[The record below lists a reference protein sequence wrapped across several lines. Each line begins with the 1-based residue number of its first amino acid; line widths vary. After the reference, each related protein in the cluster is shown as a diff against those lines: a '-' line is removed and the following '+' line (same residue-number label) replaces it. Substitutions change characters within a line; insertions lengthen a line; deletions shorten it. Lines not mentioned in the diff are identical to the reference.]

1 MTVREIR
8 QLLAQSIVVTIY
20 PLGLYGTGHV
30 YFKGSAADIP
40 KILFDKQVFS
50 ILPISRFEQ
59 GIPRVEQGISIEVD
73 ENLLTKLNKL
83 NKEDVQ

>member
-1 MTVREIR
+1 MTVRDIR
-8 QLLAQSIVVTIY
+8 QLLTQTIVVMIY
-20 PLGLYGTGHV
+20 PLGLYGTGRV
-30 YFKGSAADIP
+30 YYKGRAADIP

-59 GIPRVEQGISIEVD
+59 GISIEVD

-83 NKEDVQ
+83 NKLNKEDEQ

>member
-20 PLGLYGTGHV
+20 PLGLYGTGNV

-50 ILPISRFEQ
+50 ISPISRF
-59 GIPRVEQGISIEVD
+59 EQGISIEVD

>member
-8 QLLAQSIVVTIY
+8 QLFAQSMVVTIY

-40 KILFDKQVFS
+40 EILFDEEVLS
-50 ILPISRFEQ
+50 IMPLSRFEQ
-59 GIPRVEQGISIEVD
+59 GISIEYD
-73 ENLLTKLNKL
+73 ENIMRDCQSSK
-83 NKEDVQ
+83 

>member
-1 MTVREIR
+1 MTVGEIR

-20 PLGLYGTGHV
+20 PLGLYGTGLV

-40 KILFDKQVFS
+40 EILFDEDVLS
-50 ILPISRFEQ
+50 ILPFSRF
-59 GIPRVEQGISIEVD
+59 EQGISIEVD
-73 ENLLTKLNKL
+73 ENLLNKLNKL

>member
-8 QLLAQSIVVTIY
+8 NLLSQSVVVTIY

-30 YFKGSAADIP
+30 YYKGLAADIP
-40 KILFDKQVFS
+40 KILLEEDALS
-50 ILPISRFEQ
+50 IMPLSRFEQ
-59 GIPRVEQGISIEVD
+59 GISIEFD

-83 NKEDVQ
+83 NKLNKEDEQ

>member
-40 KILFDKQVFS
+40 EILFDEDVLS
-50 ILPISRFEQ
+50 ILPFSRFEQ
-59 GIPRVEQGISIEVD
+59 GISIEFD
-73 ENLLTKLNKL
+73 DNLLNRLNKL

>member
-30 YFKGSAADIP
+30 YFKGSAPDIP
-40 KILFDKQVFS
+40 EILFDEDVLS
-50 ILPISRFEQ
+50 ILPFSRFEQ
-59 GIPRVEQGISIEVD
+59 GISIEFD
-73 ENLLTKLNKL
+73 ENLLNRLNKL

>member
-8 QLLAQSIVVTIY
+8 QLLAHSIVVTIY

-40 KILFDKQVFS
+40 KILYDEEVLS
-50 ILPISRFEQ
+50 IMPVSRY
-59 GIPRVEQGISIEVD
+59 EQGISIEFD
-73 ENLLTKLNKL
+73 ENLLNKL

>member
-8 QLLAQSIVVTIY
+8 NLLSQYVVVTIY

-30 YFKGSAADIP
+30 YYKGLAADIP
-40 KILFDKQVFS
+40 KILLEEDALS
-50 ILPISRFEQ
+50 IMPLSRFK
-59 GIPRVEQGISIEVD
+59 QGISIEFD

-83 NKEDVQ
+83 NKEDEQ

>member
-8 QLLAQSIVVTIY
+8 QLLAQPIVVTIY

-40 KILFDKQVFS
+40 EILFDEDVLS
-50 ILPISRFEQ
+50 ILPFSRFEQ
-59 GIPRVEQGISIEVD
+59 GISIEFD
-73 ENLLTKLNKL
+73 ENLLNRLNKL